1 MIHVHELRLYLDTS
15 VLAASYVHEPF
26 SDEANG
32 ILALAARPAISP
44 LVELEMASLLARKQ
58 RSGELSLAQAYEI
71 EDLFRAHLD
80 GGVFTRLPLDR
91 EHFQLARQSLW
102 ASRLPLTTLDALH
115 SAVAALD
122 GRALTTADRRLAAAA
137 EDLGVKVLTV
147 GFQETFEV
155 HEEPRAYG

>member
-1 MIHVHELRLYLDTS
+1 MIHELRLYLDTS
-15 VLAASYVHEPF
+15 VLAACYHRADF

-32 ILALAARPAISP
+32 ILALARRPAISP
-44 LVELEMASLLARKQ
+44 LVELEMASSLARKQ
-58 RSGELSLAQAYEI
+58 RSGELTTAQAYDI
-71 EDLFRAHLD
+71 EDLFRMHLD
-80 GGVFTRLPLDR
+80 QGVFTRLPLDR
-91 EHFQLARQSLW
+91 EHFQIARQSMW

-115 SAVAALD
+115 AAIAALD

-155 HEEPRAYG
+155 HEGRAVYG